1 MAQIFISYRRDDSAG
16 HAGRLYDRLSGHF
29 GLDKVFM
36 DVDTISPGRDFVDAV
51 QEAVGACDGL
61 VAVIGREWLR
71 ASDAGGARRLDDPG
85 DLVRLEI
92 ATALE
97 RGIRVVPVLVQGA
110 QMAGG
115 ADLPEGLKELARRNA
130 QEVSDSRF
138 HSDVQRLIEALEAP
152 LPEPPVR
159 SGFVGRDR
167 ELGELRTALDDAV
180 SGEGR
185 LVMLAGEPGIGK
197 TRITQELASYAEQQG
212 AQALWGWCY
221 EEGSLPYLPL
231 WKPYAPTSSPE
242 TPTTCARSWAPGR
255 PT

>member
-1 MAQIFISYRRDDSAG
+1 MPKIFISYRRDDSAG

-29 GLDKVFM
+29 GFDNVFM

-51 QEAVGACDGL
+51 QEAVGACNGL
-61 VAVIGREWLR
+61 VAIIGREWLR

-110 QMAGG
+110 QMAGA
-115 ADLPEGLKELARRNA
+115 ADLPDGLKELARRNA

-152 LPEPPVR
+152 LPEP
-159 SGFVGRDR
+159 SGSSTFVGRDR
-167 ELGELRTALDDAV
+167 EVGELRAALDDAV
-180 SGEGR
+180 SG
-185 LVMLAGEPGIGK
+185 
-197 TRITQELASYAEQQG
+197 S
-212 AQALWGWCY
+212 
-221 EEGSLPYLPL
+221 GS
-231 WKPYAPTSSPE
+231 
-242 TPTTCARSWAPGR
+242 ARADPGR
-255 PT
+255 GGAASQAPSQAFASA